1 MTSILKVDSIQNAA
15 GTAAMTIDSAGVI
28 SMPSTVMYDT
38 YRLTTDHTTSAI
50 ITAWEKPDN
59 SIFTTVGDSMS
70 LSSGTFSFP
79 KTGVYRVAYH
89 ANIDTAASDSV
100 ASVELW
106 ATTNNS
112 TYERITYVREGGGS
126 SVDYGSVYGEAVINI
141 NDVANRKVQLLAGS
155 MATGSIINGNT
166 DRNETY
172 ICFQYLAPAQ

>member
-15 GTAAMTIDSAGVI
+15 GTAAMTIDSSGIV
-28 SMPSTVMYDT
+28 SMPNTVMYDT
-38 YRLTTDHTTSAI
+38 YRLVADHTTTAI

-59 SIFTTVGDSMS
+59 SICTTVGDSMS
-70 LSSGTFSFP
+70 VSSGTFSFP
-79 KTGVYRVAYH
+79 KTGVYRVAYY
-89 ANIDTAASDSV
+89 AVIDTAAADSL

-112 TYERITYVREGGGS
+112 TYERIAYVREGGGS
-126 SVDYGSVYGEAVINI
+126 SVDYGSVYGESVINI
-141 NDVANRKVQLLAGS
+141 NDVANRKVQLQAGS

>member
-15 GTAAMTIDSAGVI
+15 GTAAMTIDSSGIV
-28 SMPSTVMYDT
+28 SMPNTVMYDT
-38 YRLTTDHTTSAI
+38 YRLAADHTTTAI

-59 SIFTTVGDSMS
+59 SICTTVGDSMS
-70 LSSGTFSFP
+70 VSSGTFSFP
-79 KTGVYRVAYH
+79 KTGVYRVAYY
-89 ANIDTAASDSV
+89 AVIDTAAADSL

-112 TYERITYVREGGGS
+112 TYERIAYVREGGGS
-126 SVDYGSVYGEAVINI
+126 SVDYGSVYGESVINI
-141 NDVANRKVQLLAGS
+141 NDVANRKVQLQAGS